1 MNGTW
6 TGLLGELHRD
16 ETDIGLANL
25 YITINRLGALDYSA
39 PYSDD
44 VRNVLILSH
53 KIISK
58 TNCLYLNMK

>member
-25 YITINRLGALDYSA
+25 YITINRLEALDYSA
-39 PYSDD
+39 PFSDD
-44 VRNVLILSH
+44 VRQYLIFSL
-53 KIISK
+53 KIFSV
-58 TNCLYLNMK
+58 TNSFL